1 VKSKNMRLV
10 GAVKHVF
17 DGGPDEIGEFFE
29 ESLHLLLG
37 ERAHVRYREAGPA
50 VPIKSARTLNIFNS
64 TTDPT
69 HGSSKAARVSRRL
82 QRQEDMRCVAARVS
96 GVAATGILQPLFQ

>member
-1 VKSKNMRLV
+1 MRLV

-37 ERAHVRYREAGPA
+37 ERAHVRYREAEPA
-50 VPIKSARTLNIFNS
+50 VPIK
-64 TTDPT
+64 
-69 HGSSKAARVSRRL
+69 
-82 QRQEDMRCVAARVS
+82 
-96 GVAATGILQPLFQ
+96 